1 LRYGDLSR
9 FEEKNTMKVTRLI
22 LVCTLLLLAASP
34 IFARPQCKE
43 CVNNVCVY
51 TGNSVEHCVVIGGM
65 CDYDPRTACS
75 PFSPEKTVMTD
86 WTVASI
92 EIIRP
97 EPAKAVTTAPAEV
110 PAAETAARK

>member
-1 LRYGDLSR
+1 
-9 FEEKNTMKVTRLI
+9 MKLTRLI

-43 CVNNVCVY
+43 CVNNACVY

-65 CDYDPRTACS
+65 CDYDPWTACS
-75 PFSPEKTVMTD
+75 PFSPEKPVMAD

-92 EIIRP
+92 EVTRP
-97 EPAKAVTTAPAEV
+97 APAVTAAPAVPAEA
-110 PAAETAARK
+110 PAAETAAKK